1 MSLTYVRT
9 NFRRQN
15 RCPAV
20 RLPSGSTPILRSDIF
35 AEQGPMPF
43 SARRSLRFPRRPA
56 PRRHRCCRPHR
67 SSSHRPV
74 PRRHRL
80 RPRKI
85 RNQCRS
91 SEEFRSQEVTACDGT
106 FPDFATSPYGFDTR
120 IGRCS
125 FARRKKGC
133 FPPPSSTGCAPSGHN
148 DPMFRGIRER
158 PCSGLPR
165 STSFPGLCSPK
176 NVCYQLALVTP
187 GIRPLEAISRNWIR
201 LMPNRRM

>member
-15 RCPAV
+15 CSA
-20 RLPSGSTPILRSDIF
+20 LSGCRP
-35 AEQGPMPF
+35 E
-43 SARRSLRFPRRPA
+43 ARRSYDRTSSQNKARRLFPLDAPSGFLAALRPGGIAAA
-56 PRRHRCCRPHR
+56 PHC
-67 SSSHRPV
+67 SSSYRPV

-125 FARRKKGC
+125 FARQEKGC
-133 FPPPSSTGCAPSGHN
+133 FPPPSATGCAPSGHN

-187 GIRPLEAISRNWIR
+187 GISPLEAISRNWIR

>member
-9 NFRRQN
+9 NFHRQN

-35 AEQGPMPF
+35 AEQGPTPS

-56 PRRHRCCRPHR
+56 ARPHRCCRPHCG
-67 SSSHRPV
+67 SSHRSV

-85 RNQCRS
+85 RNKCRS
-91 SEEFRSQEVTACDGT
+91 SEEFRSQEVTACGGT
-106 FPDFATSPYGFDTR
+106 FPDLATSSYGFDTR

-125 FARRKKGC
+125 FGRRKKC
-133 FPPPSSTGCAPSGHN
+133 FLPPSATGCAPSGHN

-165 STSFPGLCSPK
+165 STRPPDFAARRTF
-176 NVCYQLALVTP
+176 CYQLAFVTP
-187 GIRPLEAISRNWIR
+187 GISPLEAISRNWIR

>member
-15 RCPAV
+15 CCPAV
-20 RLPSGSTPILRSDIF
+20 RLPSGSTSILRSDIF

-43 SARRSLRFPRRPA
+43 SARRSLRFPRCPA

-125 FARRKKGC
+125 FARRKKAV
-133 FPPPSSTGCAPSGHN
+133 FL
-148 DPMFRGIRER
+148 
-158 PCSGLPR
+158 LPR
-165 STSFPGLCSPK
+165 PQAVHLPDTTTLCFAESGRDRVPACPAPRRSLGFTARRTFVTSLPWSHPGSDPW
-176 NVCYQLALVTP
+176 
-187 GIRPLEAISRNWIR
+187 RPSRGTGYG
-201 LMPNRRM
+201 